1 MDIILVLERGYMGV
15 REAHALNETELNK
28 YDSIYSL
35 NFFSVA
41 ENKIETKEEIMKSFN
56 HNHDEYEF
64 IIPLTTI
71 PLLFYANADYI
82 GEVGFCY
89 PVNPYVQHGLEL
101 NLNSKVISI
110 TISREY
116 VEAKKATLGFANQ
129 YFYTRFFYNRA
140 LIELIRTYQNL
151 FLSDDID
158 KKFKLI
164 NVASKITTYLIK
176 NGLKT
181 GEDNRRPEK
190 QFNMRKVVLY
200 IEENYLDPELTIEK
214 CAEYSGYSMR
224 YFSKAF
230 KLYMADTPIMHLNKR
245 RISEARRIL
254 QNEDVPLG
262 EVAKRCG
269 YKNFS
274 TFSQAFNRV
283 MGMTPTE
290 YRNKYLN
297 L

>member
-1 MDIILVLERGYMGV
+1 MGV
-15 REAHALNETELNK
+15 REAHAFDEKELSK
-28 YDSIYSL
+28 YDSVLSL
-35 NFFSVA
+35 SNFSIA
-41 ENKIETKEEIMKSFN
+41 ENKIEFKKEIMKSFN
-56 HNHDEYEF
+56 HHHDEYEF

-101 NLNSKVISI
+101 RLDSKVISI
-110 TISREY
+110 TISKEY
-116 VEAKKATLGFANQ
+116 VDRKKEELGFANQ
-129 YFYTRFFYNRA
+129 YFYTRFLYSRV
-140 LIELIRTYQNL
+140 LLELIRSYQQI
-151 FLSDDID
+151 FISDDKD
-158 KKFKLI
+158 KNIKLMEK
-164 NVASKITTYLIK
+164 ASQITAYLIK
-176 NGLKT
+176 NGLRT

-190 QFNMRKVVLY
+190 QFNMRNVAVY
-200 IEENYLDPELTIEK
+200 IENNYLDPDLTIK
-214 CAEYSGYSMR
+214 KIADYSGYSIW

-245 RISEARRIL
+245 RLSEARRIL
-254 QNEDVPLG
+254 QNNDMPLG

-274 TFSQAFNRV
+274 TFSQSFNRI

-290 YRNKYLN
+290 YRKRYLN
-297 L
+297 LTK